1 MPAIARFRDIV
12 RAYAGRTAF
21 AAAGLLACLTIAD
34 AAEYGALAP
43 FEGLPKDP
51 VATRDLGGAPLS
63 IAAEPGRVTLVHF
76 FASWCE
82 PCVTELPELSRFAH
96 ERRDRI
102 RFIGV
107 NVSEPAVRARKF
119 AARFDLPGPVALD
132 EDKVVA
138 DAFRVRG
145 LPATVLI
152 APGGGGSL
160 AAAGPLDWNSAE
172 TARALDGL
180 ARSNKKPRGEQ
191 P

>member
-1 MPAIARFRDIV
+1 MSAIEGVTISRDCAAR
-12 RAYAGRTAF
+12 
-21 AAAGLLACLTIAD
+21 AASAAVVLLASLTIAP

-43 FEGLPKDP
+43 FEGLPTVP
-51 VATRDLGGAPLS
+51 IAARDLEGAPLS

-82 PCVTELPELSRFAH
+82 PCVTELPELSRFAE
-96 ERRDRI
+96 ERRGRV

-107 NVSEPAVRARKF
+107 NVAEPAVRAQKF
-119 AARFDLPGPVALD
+119 AARFALPGPVALD
-132 EDKVVA
+132 EDKSIA
-138 DAFRVRG
+138 SAFRVRG

-152 APGGGGSL
+152 APGGATSL

-180 ARSNKKPRGEQ
+180 ARLDKKPQGEQ